1 MAAAAAALQ
10 KEQVFDAGSISPLM
24 RLHVKVFER
33 VIKNARALAS
43 TRLALPRPRLLGPA
57 GGPRPRWVGGAASA
71 RARISCWVVVC
82 EFVCLFKYLLY
93 LPTSQY
99 MFLSMSIRLSIYIFV
114 YLCLSVSQDIYLL
127 IRLSIY
133 LSIYLFYVSV
143 HPSIY
148 ISISL

>member
-82 EFVCLFKYLLY
+82 EFVCLFVCLNTLCIY
-93 LPTSQY
+93 PPVSICFSVCQSVCQY
-99 MFLSMSIRLSIYIFV
+99 
-114 YLCLSVSQDIYLL
+114 
-127 IRLSIY
+127 IY
-133 LSIYLFYVSV
+133 LSI
-143 HPSIY
+143 SIY
-148 ISISL
+148 QSGRISTYLYVCLFIYLSFL